1 MSIDLARTVAG
12 AQDGRD
18 TVVLL
23 GSLGSNR
30 SMWDPQIEALAD
42 GGLRVIAFDLRGHG
56 DSPTPP
62 GPYSVDDLA
71 TDVLSTLGAL
81 GVERFHLVGL
91 SLGGAVAQHI
101 SITAADRVAG
111 LSLLCTAAKFGEP
124 AGWVERAATVRAQG
138 TGAITDAVVGRWF
151 TADFAESDPDVV
163 DKAVD
168 MVRGTDDEGYAA
180 CCEALAEWDS
190 RADLTAI
197 SARTLAIAGAQD
209 PSTPPD
215 TVQILADGITGA
227 RFEVLDPGAH
237 LVNLERAT
245 EVSALLRAHIVDA

>member
-30 SMWDPQIEALAD
+30 SMWNPQIEALAD
-42 GGLRVIAFDLRGHG
+42 GGLHVIAFEHRGHG

-91 SLGGAVAQHI
+91 SLGGAAKLSRSGI
-101 SITAADRVAG
+101 RV
-111 LSLLCTAAKFGEP
+111 P
-124 AGWVERAATVRAQG
+124 
-138 TGAITDAVVGRWF
+138 I
-151 TADFAESDPDVV
+151 
-163 DKAVD
+163 
-168 MVRGTDDEGYAA
+168 
-180 CCEALAEWDS
+180 
-190 RADLTAI
+190 
-197 SARTLAIAGAQD
+197 
-209 PSTPPD
+209 
-215 TVQILADGITGA
+215 
-227 RFEVLDPGAH
+227 
-237 LVNLERAT
+237 
-245 EVSALLRAHIVDA
+245 